1 MPDLT
6 DLPELERDS
15 LLLDMDMPPVRERDS
30 DPQAGPRLNV
40 TEFRVQGIVEFP
52 KLGIYRSEI
61 IERVEQI
68 RFDFMNEDALLE
80 SGYTLDELASISDL
94 IVEIE
99 KIGRAHV

>member
-15 LLLDMDMPPVRERDS
+15 LLLDMDIPPVRERDS
-30 DPQAGPRLNV
+30 DPHAGPRLNV

-68 RFDFMNEDALLE
+68 RFDFMNEDTLLE
-80 SGYTLDELASISDL
+80 SGYTLE
-94 IVEIE
+94 EQ
-99 KIGRAHV
+99 IGRASCRERG